1 MRHLPALAV
10 AGAIVAAALLT
21 DMAAKDAGAEQTE
34 QTNHVACVKLYE
46 AAPKPWCQPL
56 PQNFYAPKP

>member
-10 AGAIVAAALLT
+10 AGAIVFVALLT
-21 DMAAKDAGAEQTE
+21 DMEAKDASAEQTE
-34 QTNHVACVKLYE
+34 QTNKVACVKLYE

-56 PQNFYAPKP
+56 PPNYFPPKP